1 MSLDTE
7 VHGPYSL
14 TSDGQTA
21 TVTSTDDPQSD
32 PPRILL
38 EKLDKESGTASAQG
52 KGTLEGAEFTV
63 EYYDGQYS
71 TAEDARASGKELRS
85 WTFAT
90 DRNGKIDPQKDKP
103 VKGDEL
109 YLDSTGHV
117 TFPIGTYLISE
128 SKAPGGYNPTD
139 EVFVRNVTSE
149 GTAEA
154 VSTFNVPKV
163 ADQVKRGDLSFAKVR
178 EDQSSFAGVP
188 FLIVSRTTGEAHSPF
203 PVPLGTGGRSPLSRC
218 TLPVRLPRSI

>member
-1 MSLDTE
+1 MMNRK
-7 VHGPYSL
+7 
-14 TSDGQTA
+14 
-21 TVTSTDDPQSD
+21 
-32 PPRILL
+32 RI
-38 EKLDKESGTASAQG
+38 T
-52 KGTLEGAEFTV
+52 
-63 EYYDGQYS
+63 Y
-71 TAEDARASGKELRS
+71 ARYAILRSSCS

-90 DRNGKIDPQKDKP
+90 DEGGQIRLRKSHLVN
-103 VKGDEL
+103 GDEL
-109 YLDSTGHV
+109 YLDSNGQPV
-117 TFPIGTYLISE
+117 FPIGTYLISE
-128 SKAPGGYNPTD
+128 SKAPDGYNKTD

-154 VSTFNVPKV
+154 VSTFNAPKV